1 MHVVVHVYS
10 QANFLLSEVNFPAI
24 TFFVSK
30 KQKIQVKKVLT
41 KKMHCH
47 HLHCDILEAYIYI
60 NIYIYYIYIY
70 IIYIYVYIQY
80 IYICTYNIYIK

>member
-10 QANFLLSEVNFPAI
+10 QANFLLSEVNFSVI
-24 TFFVSK
+24 TFFVSR

-60 NIYIYYIYIY
+60 YILYIYI
-70 IIYIYVYIQY
+70 
-80 IYICTYNIYIK
+80 